1 MKEMP
6 STNTDHPTSS
16 DVPQTPPTGF
26 KSLLACWTK
35 LNNDWVLSFASGL
48 AFNLIVALIPISIAM
63 ISLAGFIYGRLDPTI
78 QADLITSI
86 QHAFPEPIPSEEI
99 VSLALDTLN
108 KNAGLLGIIAIV
120 GAVIG
125 GSGLFVSMEGYFDI
139 IYRTHTRGLIQQ
151 YVMAVGMILLFVL
164 LTPFMIFADTVPALV
179 HSVLQGT
186 PISHAPGFGISFDLG
201 GIIAGSAFCWVLI
214 EVMYLVVPNWRIRFR
229 KSWFGALVA
238 AVAVQAYLLLF
249 PFYVT
254 HFLSGYSGT
263 IGFAIIFLFF
273 FYYYALILLVG
284 AEINAFFGEGIP
296 STTDNLSGIVRDHSG
311 QPPATEEEKL

>member
-1 MKEMP
+1 MKEIP

-16 DVPQTPPTGF
+16 DAPQTPPTGF

-48 AFNLIVALIPISIAM
+48 AYSLIVALIPITIAM
-63 ISLAGFIYGRLDPTI
+63 IALAGFIYGRLDPTI
-78 QADLITSI
+78 QTDLITTI

-139 IYRTHTRGLIQQ
+139 IYRTHTRGLVQQ

-164 LTPFMIFADTVPALV
+164 LTPLM
-179 HSVLQGT
+179 SLQT
-186 PISHAPGFGISFDLG
+186 LFLPSCTRSCKELPSAMHQ
-201 GIIAGSAFCWVLI
+201 GSAFLLTWVASL
-214 EVMYLVVPNWRIRFR
+214 LDRF
-229 KSWFGALVA
+229 SAG
-238 AVAVQAYLLLF
+238 
-249 PFYVT
+249 
-254 HFLSGYSGT
+254 S
-263 IGFAIIFLFF
+263 
-273 FYYYALILLVG
+273 
-284 AEINAFFGEGIP
+284 
-296 STTDNLSGIVRDHSG
+296 
-311 QPPATEEEKL
+311 